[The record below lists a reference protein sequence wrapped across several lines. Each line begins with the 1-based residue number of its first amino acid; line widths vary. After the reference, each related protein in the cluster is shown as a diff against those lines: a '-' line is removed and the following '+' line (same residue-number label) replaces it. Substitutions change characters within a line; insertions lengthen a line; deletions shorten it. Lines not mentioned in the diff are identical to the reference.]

1 MVRSVP
7 RLERKQRYHCAMT
20 ASIQSIIDPR
30 VHDLGGFTVRRVL
43 PHVAARHVGPFVFFD
58 HMGPARFA
66 PGNGIDV
73 RPHPHIG
80 LATVTFLFDGAITH
94 RDSLGFVQTIR
105 PGDVNWM
112 TAGRGIA
119 HSERTPAEERA
130 AGHALHGI
138 QVWVALP
145 RDAEE
150 VAPSFHHHAAATLP
164 RIERD
169 GVKMRLVVG
178 TAFGERSPVL
188 TFSDMFYL
196 GAEFAPGS
204 LLRLPPEHAER
215 AVYVAD
221 APLTIDGVEVAAG
234 HLAVL
239 APGIEVEIRA
249 SEPARVILFGGAA
262 LDGDRHLWWNFVS
275 SSRERIEQA
284 KADWLA
290 SRFGQIPGET
300 EFIPLP
306 ER

>member
-1 MVRSVP
+1 MEHKR
-7 RLERKQRYHCAMT
+7 RYDWRMT
-20 ASIQSIIDPR
+20 TSILSIIDPR

-43 PHVAARHVGPFVFFD
+43 PHVTARHVGPFVFFD

-80 LATVTFLFDGAITH
+80 LATVTYLFDGAIQH
-94 RDSLGFVQTIR
+94 RDSLGSMQTIR

-119 HSERTPAEERA
+119 HSERTPVEERA

-145 RDAEE
+145 REAEE
-150 VAPSFHHHAAATLP
+150 AEPSFHHHAAATLP

-169 GVKMRLVVG
+169 GVSMRLVVG

-188 TFSDMFYL
+188 TFSEMFYL
-196 GAEFAPGS
+196 GTEFAPAS
-204 LLRLPPEHAER
+204 VLRLPPEHAER
-215 AVYVAD
+215 GVYVAD
-221 APLTIDGVEVAAG
+221 ATITVDGIEVAPG
-234 HLAVL
+234 NLAVL
-239 APGIEVEIRA
+239 APGVEVEIRA
-249 SEPARVILFGGAA
+249 ATAARVILFGGAP
-262 LDGDRHLWWNFVS
+262 LDGERHVWWNFVS

-290 SRFGQIPGET
+290 ARFGQIPGET

>member
-1 MVRSVP
+1 MAP
-7 RLERKQRYHCAMT
+7 
-20 ASIQSIIDPR
+20 SIRTLIDPR
-30 VHDLGGFTVRRVL
+30 IHDLGGFNVRRVL
-43 PHVAARHVGPFVFFD
+43 PHLSARHVGPFVFFD
-58 HMGPARFA
+58 HMGPAEFA

-80 LATVTFLFDGAITH
+80 LATVTYLFEGAVQH
-94 RDSLGFVQTIR
+94 RDSLGSVQTIR

-119 HSERTPAEERA
+119 HSERTPEEERA

-150 VAPSFHHHAAATLP
+150 AEPSFHHHGIATLP
-164 RIERD
+164 RIDRD
-169 GVKMRLVVG
+169 GVAMRLVVG
-178 TAFGERSPVL
+178 SAFGQRSPVL
-188 TFSDMFYL
+188 TFSEMFYVA
-196 GAEFAPGS
+196 AEFSAGS
-204 LLRLPPEHAER
+204 ALRLPPEHAER
-215 AVYVAD
+215 AVYAAD
-221 APLTIDGVEVAAG
+221 APITIDGTEVAPG

-239 APGIEVEIRA
+239 VPGAEVEIRA
-249 SEPARVILFGGAA
+249 IGAARVILFGGAP
-262 LDGDRHLWWNFVS
+262 LDGERHLWWNFVS

-284 KADWLA
+284 KADWAA

-306 ER
+306 EH